1 MADGLGRSRTADFY
15 LVEVVTC
22 NVIDFNILCLIVKQC
37 DMTMFNCFTDLL
49 NISNYKTYYV
59 ITTSK
64 QVFTRLNISD
74 VVKRKKALYSI
85 NERGLII

>member
-1 MADGLGRSRTADFY
+1 MADGLGGARTPDFY

-22 NVIDFNILCLIVKQC
+22 NVIDFNILCSIVKQC
-37 DMTMFNCFTDLL
+37 DMTMFNCFTGLL

-64 QVFTRLNISD
+64 QVFIKINNPD
-74 VVKRKKALYSI
+74 VVKRKKSPLL
-85 NERGLII
+85 NL